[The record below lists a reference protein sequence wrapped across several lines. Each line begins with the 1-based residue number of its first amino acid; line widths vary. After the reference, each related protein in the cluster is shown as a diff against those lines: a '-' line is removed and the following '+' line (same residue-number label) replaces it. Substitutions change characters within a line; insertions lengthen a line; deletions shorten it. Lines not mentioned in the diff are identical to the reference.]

1 MPALG
6 EKINLFLLL
15 GSSKVVKLFCFKERA
30 TKPERTLLLPLRNI
44 T

>member
-6 EKINLFLLL
+6 EKNNLFLLL
-15 GSSKVVKLFCFKERA
+15 SSSKVAELFCFKERA
-30 TKPERTLLLPLRNI
+30 TKPERRLLLPLRNI